1 LLPRKFARVLL
12 TFVTEQ
18 RKVPRSRTLKGGTI
32 AFNDHFSTIDCV
44 VRNLSASGAMLK
56 VANTVGI
63 PDRFELK
70 LERENF
76 RWCRVRWRRNDA
88 IGVEFE

>member
-1 LLPRKFARVLL
+1 M
-12 TFVTEQ
+12 
-18 RKVPRSRTLKGGTI
+18 
-32 AFNDHFSTIDCV
+32 DCV